1 MKIAKQTEH
10 WPLFALIL
18 VALLSIGLLQWNYT
32 HWKSDLEEEIAAID
46 NLTEARLSVTRSYLI
61 TEQFANNDPT
71 QQPQYAFAYLDQAQN
86 TIQSWR
92 SGKSR
97 LDWAIGRATESD
109 PTLDQMLGRYL
120 DLLAA
125 FRQQASRSLES
136 TQPLT
141 AALTI
146 DRRIAFSALEQQADQ
161 IEQYLYQQF
170 TEHSKHRQQQH
181 LITLVYWTIF
191 LAALDITVFQS
202 IRARHEATAALA
214 ASEERFRAQYKG
226 IPVPTYTWQHQH
238 ADFVLRSYNDAAERL
253 APESMAAMVGSH
265 ASERYR
271 DRPDILADFQSCVHD
286 RQIIQREIQYNFHAP
301 APAKDLFVSYVF
313 VPPDLVMV
321 HAEDRTE
328 RNLLAAQLTQAQ
340 KMEGIGRLAGGI
352 AHDFNNILTAISGYA
367 TLAFESLPDRNQAR
381 SDIHEIMRA
390 SDRAAR
396 LTSQLLAFARKQTL
410 QASNIDLADLITS
423 LAGLFRRV
431 LPESIQLAV
440 HTAAEHS
447 VVWADPG
454 QIEQVLLNLVLNA
467 RDAIGEGGK
476 ITIETTNIYL
486 DELYTRQRID
496 IEAGPYVLLAVSDT
510 GSGMSPEV
518 QLRAFDPFFTTKG
531 PNQGSGLGL
540 AMCYGIVKQHKGHI
554 AIYSES
560 GHGTTVKIYLPRQQA
575 AAEAPA
581 TQPIS
586 ASPHGSE
593 TILFVEDDEQVRTV
607 VFQMLSKLGYH
618 VISASSGAEALAL
631 AQGYQPGQID
641 LLITD
646 LVMPGMSGRE
656 LSAQIRLSDP
666 QIKILFISGYSEVI
680 LSHHP
685 SLGGD
690 VALLSKPFS
699 AADLAHKIRSLL

>member
-1 MKIAKQTEH
+1 MKIAKRTEH

-18 VALLSIGLLQWNYT
+18 VALLSIGLLQWNYY
-32 HWKSDLEEEIAAID
+32 HWKSDLDEEIAAID
-46 NLTEARLSVTRSYLI
+46 SLTEARLSVTRSYLI
-61 TEQFANNDPT
+61 TEQVVDNDPT
-71 QQPQYAFAYLDQAQN
+71 QQAQDAFAYLDEAQH
-86 TIQSWR
+86 TIQAWR

-97 LDWAIGRATESD
+97 LDWATSRATASS
-109 PTLDQMLGRYL
+109 PKLDDMLGRYL

-125 FRQQASRSLES
+125 FRQQASSSLDP
-136 TQPLT
+136 TRP
-141 AALTI
+141 AAPDLTI

-161 IEQYLYQQF
+161 VEQYLYQQF
-170 TEHSKHRQQQH
+170 AEHSEHRQQQH
-181 LITLVYWTIF
+181 LITLIYWTIF
-191 LAALDITVFQS
+191 LVALDITIFQS
-202 IRARHEATAALA
+202 IRARHEATTALA

-226 IPVPTYTWQHQH
+226 IPVPTYTWQRQH

-253 APESMAAMVGSH
+253 APESIAAMVGSH

-271 DRPDILADFQSCVHD
+271 DRPDILADFQACVHD
-286 RQIIQREIQYNFHAP
+286 HQIIQREIQYNFHAP

-340 KMEGIGRLAGGI
+340 KMESIGRLAGGI

-367 TLAFESLPDRNQAR
+367 TLAFESLPERNPAR

-396 LTSQLLAFARKQTL
+396 LTSQLLAFARKQAL
-410 QASNIDLADLITS
+410 QASNIDLAELVSS

-440 HTAAEHS
+440 HPASEHS

-486 DELYTRQRID
+486 DELYTRQRVE

-540 AMCYGIVKQHKGHI
+540 AMCYGIIKQHKGHI

-560 GHGTTVKIYLPRQQA
+560 GHGTTIKIYLPRQQA
-575 AAEAPA
+575 AVEAPA
-581 TQPIS
+581 TQQIS
-586 ASPHGSE
+586 TSPHGSE
-593 TILFVEDDEQVRTV
+593 SILFVEDDEQVRTV
-607 VFQMLSKLGYH
+607 VFQMLSKLGYR

-631 AQGYQPGQID
+631 AHSYLPGKID
-641 LLITD
+641 MLITD

-666 QIKILFISGYSEVI
+666 QIKILFISGYSESI
-680 LSHHP
+680 LSNQQ

-699 AADLAHKIRSLL
+699 AADLANKIRSLL